1 MSLGTSLKILFW
13 THLFLSLTSERQTCP
28 PSTWALA
35 WPALGTLLGLRRNQG
50 TCFFVSREFRVER
63 PIVPQYKAASLFFF
77 KILNWEKQ
85 TRTYRGKRMSQEGGK
100 LYSLSSGT
108 LSKLLAF
115 CSLYEEI
122 DKPDNLCSLPSLI
135 SNNC

>member
-1 MSLGTSLKILFW
+1 M
-13 THLFLSLTSERQTCP
+13 
-28 PSTWALA
+28 
-35 WPALGTLLGLRRNQG
+35 
-50 TCFFVSREFRVER
+50 SREFRVER